1 MNPTIKAESKKNDD
15 RLNIL
20 KFTMTDINVSLMN
33 AIRRTDLYDLLVGR
47 QFNVLLKNA
56 PKDKKYEILF
66 KSLDVKFSLKNKW
79 CFKY

>member
-33 AIRRTDLYDLLVGR
+33 AIRRT
-47 QFNVLLKNA
+47 VLSDIPTVVIKTTPYEENKANIITNTTRLNN
-56 PKDKKYEILF
+56 EILKHNKEK
-66 KSLDVKFSLKNKW
+66 KSK
-79 CFKY
+79 